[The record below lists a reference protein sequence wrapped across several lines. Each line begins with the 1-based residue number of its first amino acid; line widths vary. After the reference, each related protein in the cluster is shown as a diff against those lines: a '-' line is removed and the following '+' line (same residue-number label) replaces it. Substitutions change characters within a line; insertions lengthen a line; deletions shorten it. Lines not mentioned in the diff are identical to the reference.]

1 MAKKV
6 NRSRK
11 IIGLIVPA
19 HKRLYNSFFFSEIM
33 KGITKEAAHY
43 QFDLLLHIIDLADTK
58 NLFSSEVFNT
68 KQVEGI
74 IFADIN
80 SDPELLTRI
89 LGEKRMPVVVMNNF
103 IDDLPVNCIG
113 IDNEGGAKKAVDY
126 LVGLGHNKI
135 ATITG
140 DLVVQAG
147 RSRLD
152 GYVRSLNTKGIALN
166 EEYIQKGDFS
176 LASARNATKRLLK
189 VKPRPTAI
197 FAASD
202 EMALEVIKEVEA
214 EGLRVPRD
222 ISVIGFDDNTA
233 ITPVYPLTTV
243 HQPLMRMGEM
253 AIIEFAQMLRKKKA
267 KPLKMLLATEIVERE
282 SCKKK
287 K

>member
-1 MAKKV
+1 
-6 NRSRK
+6 
-11 IIGLIVPA
+11 
-19 HKRLYNSFFFSEIM
+19 
-33 KGITKEAAHY
+33 
-43 QFDLLLHIIDLADTK
+43 
-58 NLFSSEVFNT
+58 
-68 KQVEGI
+68 
-74 IFADIN
+74 
-80 SDPELLTRI
+80 
-89 LGEKRMPVVVMNNF
+89 MPVVVMNNF
-103 IDDLPVNCIG
+103 IDELPVNCIG